1 MTSTLPSPSA
11 GQERDYPP
19 LPEMVFLG
27 DSARYGYDDQS
38 MRDYVDDDRK
48 ARQLAA
54 CNFCLE
60 QVAEAR
66 AALTSAS
73 KQAGGEPELLRG
85 VDALLRE
92 AYEHWDADR
101 EFKVGKILL
110 ALIGFNKGYDKR
122 ADAWCAALKP
132 KPAPLNGGCG
142 DGESDHG

>member
-1 MTSTLPSPSA
+1 MNDRANAPTEY
-11 GQERDYPP
+11 ERLKQQKNAILERQQAEQIEALLALATRYAAQASNVWRTFVPHAS
-19 LPEMVFLG
+19 G
-27 DSARYGYDDQS
+27 DFIE
-38 MRDYVDDDRK
+38 
-48 ARQLAA
+48 L
-54 CNFCLE
+54 NEF
-60 QVAEAR
+60 R

-73 KQAGGEPELLRG
+73 KQEGGEPELLRG

-101 EFKVGKILL
+101 ELKVGKILL

-142 DGESDHG
+142 DGES